1 MKTSLFIILLS
12 LLFGCGTAIGHD
24 FSPTLIR
31 LEEIKAG
38 NFQVFKKSN
47 KALTL
52 MLPEHCKVDTAE
64 SGQNSYKQSYAA
76 DCAPMGIK
84 GSTIKT
90 ESQDPHQEV
99 MLEINYLSG
108 ETYRNNENG
117 KTISF
122 LIPRTKSNWAVA
134 LDYLS
139 LGVAH
144 ILLGFDHLLFVL
156 GILLITGSGRKIFLA
171 ITAFTLGHSLTLGLA
186 SMGWLHLS
194 PRPVEI
200 IIALSLV
207 FLGLEAARGNK
218 QTLARQKPWL
228 VAVLFGLIHGLG
240 FAGALAEIGFPHNE
254 YLVPLAS
261 FNLGVEFGQ
270 IAFVLTSIL
279 LWRWLALNRLSPK
292 LPAYMVGSLG
302 VFFLLQRL
310 I

>member
-1 MKTSLFIILLS
+1 MKTSIFIILLS
-12 LLFGCGTAIGHD
+12 VLLGGGTAIGHD

-31 LEEIKAG
+31 LEEIQTG
-38 NFQVFKKSN
+38 SFQVYKKSN

-52 MLPEHCKVDTAE
+52 TLPAHCKADTAE
-64 SGQNSYKQSYAA
+64 SDQPNYKQSYPV
-76 DCAPMGIK
+76 DCAPAGIK

-90 ESQDPHQEV
+90 ESQDPYQEV
-99 MLEINYLSG
+99 MLEIHYLSG
-108 ETYRNNENG
+108 ETYRQNENG

-122 LIPRTKSNWAVA
+122 LIPRTKSNGSVA

-156 GILLITGSGRKIFLA
+156 GILLITGTGRKIFLA

-186 SMGWLHLS
+186 STGWIHLS
-194 PRPVEI
+194 PRSVEI

-207 FLGLEAARGNK
+207 FLGLEAARGTT
-218 QTLARQKPWL
+218 QTLTHQKPWL
-228 VAVLFGLIHGLG
+228 IAVLFGLIHGLG

-254 YLVPLAS
+254 YLIPLAS

-270 IAFVLTSIL
+270 MAFVLTAVL
-279 LWRWLALNRLSPK
+279 LWRLLALNRLSIK

-302 VFFLLQRL
+302 VFFLLDRL

>member
-1 MKTSLFIILLS
+1 MKAILLIMPLAI
-12 LLFGCGTAIGHD
+12 LLGCGTAMGHD

-31 LEEIKAG
+31 LEETKAG

-52 MLPEHCKVDTAE
+52 KLPEHCNVGKAE
-64 SGQNSYKQSYAA
+64 SDQNSTKQSYAA
-76 DCAPMGIK
+76 NCGPRGIK

-99 MLEINYLSG
+99 MLQIHYLSG
-108 ETYRNNENG
+108 ETYRKNNNG
-117 KTISF
+117 QTISF
-122 LIPRTKSNWAVA
+122 LIPQAKSNWSVA
-134 LDYLS
+134 MDYLA
-139 LGVAH
+139 LGVKH

-156 GILLITGSGRKIFLA
+156 GILLITGNARKIFLA

-218 QTLARQKPWL
+218 RTLACQKPWL

-240 FAGALAEIGFPHNE
+240 FAGALAEIGFPQNE
-254 YLVPLAS
+254 FLVPLAS

-270 IAFVLTSIL
+270 VAFVLTAVL
-279 LWRWLALNRLSPK
+279 FWRLFALNRLSIR
-292 LPAYMVGSLG
+292 LPAYLVGSLG
-302 VFFLLQRL
+302 VFFILERM